1 MKAGKKNKKKKI
13 GVHIN
18 KLGALCIIS
27 GSCQP
32 ILDGFKTSQLK
43 NYYNG

>member
-1 MKAGKKNKKKKI
+1 MKAGKKKKEE
-13 GVHIN
+13 
-18 KLGALCIIS
+18 ALCIIS

-32 ILDGFKTSQLK
+32 ILDGFKTAQLK